1 MPIIDGADFVAD
13 GWYRN
18 GHYNTFIP
26 ALFLKNPET
35 QYFRK
40 RLITPDDDFIDVDF
54 SKVGSD
60 RAVVICH
67 GLEGDSSSG
76 YIKHFVDFYNKKG
89 WDAIVPNYRG
99 CSGEMNQQLRMYNSG
114 TTDDIDFILNETMED
129 YNQVVLIGFSLG
141 GNLILKYLG
150 EKKYTIS
157 SKIKGGVAISAPINL
172 SNASRELLKAENFAY
187 QIRFLRSLINKILKK
202 KRQFP
207 DQVNLKPLYKTYN
220 LYQFDNYFTAPIYG
234 YKDAEDYYSHNSS
247 LQFLDQLERPALL
260 INALDDPFLGD
271 LCYPLSLAEKSNEL
285 FYCSPLFGGHVGFV
299 KNKTERDW
307 LKHKSYS
314 FIHDILQIHP

>member
-26 ALFLKNPET
+26 ALFLKNPDT
-35 QYFRK
+35 TYKRK
-40 RLITPDDDFIDVDF
+40 RLITTDDDFIDVDF
-54 SKVGSD
+54 SMVGAD
-60 RAVVICH
+60 KAVVICH

-76 YIKHFVDFYNKKG
+76 YIKHFVDYFNKEG

-99 CSGEMNQQLRMYNSG
+99 CSGEMNNQLRMYNSG
-114 TTDDIDFILNETMED
+114 TTDDLDFIINSTIAD

-150 EKKYTIS
+150 ERTFKIS
-157 SKIKGGVAISAPINL
+157 DKINGGIAISAPVNL
-172 SNASRELLKAENFAY
+172 SNASKELLKAENFAY

-207 DQVNLKPLYKTYN
+207 DQISLKPLLKTYN

-234 YKDAEDYYSHNSS
+234 YRDAEDYYSHNSS
-247 LQFLDQLERPALL
+247 LQFLGQLERPALL
-260 INALDDPFLGD
+260 INSLDDPFLGE
-271 LCYPLSLAEKSNEL
+271 LCYPRDIAEKSKEF
-285 FYCSPLFGGHVGFV
+285 FYCSPVHGGHVGFV
-299 KNKTERDW
+299 KNKSDRDW
-307 LKHKSYS
+307 LKHKSHT
-314 FIHDILQIHP
+314 FIKSIV